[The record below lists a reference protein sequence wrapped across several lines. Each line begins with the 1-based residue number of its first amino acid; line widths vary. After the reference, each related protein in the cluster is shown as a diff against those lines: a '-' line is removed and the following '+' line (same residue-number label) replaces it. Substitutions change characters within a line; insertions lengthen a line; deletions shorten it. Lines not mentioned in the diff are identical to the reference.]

1 MLPNTSPRPH
11 HAILVAAALW
21 LSGCGHTPF
30 TQLPGFAELRLGR
43 GAEPPTSSEQVLL
56 ERFKPQLFIAEGV
69 EGPIDFYRD
78 YIAYGRLSD
87 GADVE
92 YPPDRAALNRLRAD
106 PDAVFVHRPPSDA
119 PARPVAYGGFRRAD
133 LILDSERQIPIN
145 VLSYHFVFRY
155 SGLPRGAPAPLRWLA
170 GLIGADRDWHQLDHY
185 TAAFVILNED
195 GQAFAVM
202 LQQHNYLRTYL
213 VGSDP
218 ALPVGGPI
226 QLDSAIDSNEL
237 YPHRAEP
244 TSRPAAGFM
253 GASVAD
259 YLAGVSDDPPFG
271 RAAPDLTHGRHRV
284 DYALEFLPP
293 NDAFYVFEGRLGE
306 PRRLPGR
313 DGPPGAMYNTLP
325 ALQLPETALPLFY
338 WQPPD
343 AEFAELLKDE
353 GDDGLPSDSA
363 RQRLRLR
370 FGAALADVR
379 GH

>member
-1 MLPNTSPRPH
+1 MRPNTSLRPH
-11 HAILVAAALW
+11 HALLAVAVLW
-21 LSGCGHTPF
+21 LGGCGHTPF
-30 TQLPGFAELRLGR
+30 TQLPGFAELRLAR
-43 GAEPPTSSEQVLL
+43 GGEPPGAAERGLL
-56 ERFKPQLFIAEGV
+56 ERFKPQLFIAEGA

-78 YIAYGRLSD
+78 YIAYGRLRD
-87 GADVE
+87 GAGGE
-92 YPPDRAALNRLRAD
+92 HPPDRDALNRLRAD
-106 PDAVFVHRPPSDA
+106 PDAVFVHRPPDDA
-119 PARPVAYGGFRRAD
+119 PAHPVAYGGFRRAE
-133 LILDSERQIPIN
+133 LMLDAERRIPID
-145 VLSYHFVFRY
+145 VLSYHFVFRH
-155 SGLPRGAPAPLRWLA
+155 SGLPRGAPAVLRYLA
-170 GLIGADRDWHQLDHY
+170 GLVGADRDWHQLDHY
-185 TAAFVILNED
+185 TAAFVILNES

-218 ALPVGGPI
+218 ALPAGGPI

-237 YPHRAEP
+237 YPHRAEL

-253 GASVAD
+253 GAQVAD
-259 YLAGVSDDPPFG
+259 YLAGVSEDPPFLL
-271 RAAPDLTHGRHRV
+271 AAPDLTHGRHRV
-284 DYALEFLPP
+284 DYELEFLPP

-343 AEFAELLKDE
+343 AEFAELVKDE
-353 GDDGLPSDSA
+353 DENGVPSAAA

-370 FGAALADVR
+370 FSTALADVG